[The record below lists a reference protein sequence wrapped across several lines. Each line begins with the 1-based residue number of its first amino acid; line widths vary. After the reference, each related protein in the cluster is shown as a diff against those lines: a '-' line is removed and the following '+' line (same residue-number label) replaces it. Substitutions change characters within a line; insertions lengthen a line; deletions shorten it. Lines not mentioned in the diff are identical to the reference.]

1 MKKDSWGR
9 YVRPEPEP
17 DPRYQQQLTF
27 TFSHPD
33 ATPEQCA
40 EWHEKEGKWWAD
52 RSLTI
57 VALCSVMQFLSI
69 GFMLMS
75 FYLID
80 LFAGH

>member
-1 MKKDSWGR
+1 MKKDEWGR
-9 YVRPEPEP
+9 YVRQEPEP

-33 ATPEQCA
+33 ATPEQIA

-57 VALCSVMQFLSI
+57 VAIASLVQVSAL
-69 GFMLMS
+69 GFMLTC

-80 LFAGH
+80 MFAGH